1 MIRDGTTTIIM
12 GIFSFLAG
20 CGYTPAPANFRLS
33 DKLLF
38 ARGWSEAELRKIIAD
53 FEHMYTGRLPASFS
67 NNIDSDEHGVLR
79 VSLPNDIE
87 PRFFCWLI
95 NYVQYPKNFDFRARS
110 ILAAGT
116 ATVAENF
123 LPSSGESY
131 VGKRIVLY
139 IPTHDTGY
147 DLLYGRVGGKSYEY
161 LFSSERWRR
170 VEDARIPDG
179 LDQVLQPNQT
189 LEPTASRSDL

>member
-87 PRFFCWLI
+87 PRFFAGSLTTCSIRRTLISALAVSWLPALRQSPKI
-95 NYVQYPKNFDFRARS
+95 FCLVQVRATSANASFFIFPRM
-110 ILAAGT
+110 IPGMT
-116 ATVAENF
+116 CYTVE
-123 LPSSGESY
+123 
-131 VGKRIVLY
+131 
-139 IPTHDTGY
+139 
-147 DLLYGRVGGKSYEY
+147 
-161 LFSSERWRR
+161 
-170 VEDARIPDG
+170 
-179 LDQVLQPNQT
+179 
-189 LEPTASRSDL
+189 